1 MPRKKYG
8 NAKYFLTSRSAL
20 FWAGVAV
27 LGFSVSVLATST
39 YAWWKLADLLI
50 LDKIQV
56 GYNGSEM
63 FKIGMK
69 NSAGEIEYP
78 NYVDMSSDQT
88 IDNSVLSTYS
98 SFTGNEV
105 LRPVS
110 GMYESLWNN
119 ASADPATSYPQFR
132 TGFFGAE
139 DVRKAALAPS
149 SSYLQFEFFFV
160 CDRDVYVYLDGSTS
174 LVANHAANEKIAA
187 SLDGVTVDELDKVAQ
202 CARVSFYS
210 GLGYTIYEPNMLL
223 TSSGTVYAGRLN
235 LTNDDDY
242 YDVADGKEILYG
254 EYTADH
260 LVYDDAGRSTSM
272 SGSGSAFDALSD
284 PKAEAID
291 FAKSKSEGGLVMAQ
305 EKAYTLNQLSSY
317 DPLEHPLA
325 YCPMNVV
332 TRLVMSV
339 YLEGWDTDTIESIGY
354 AKFSL
359 HIGFSGLLKSQ
370 N

>member
-174 LVANHAANEKIAA
+174 LVANHGETTDSDVLLIHNVTTI
-187 SLDGVTVDELDKVAQ
+187 DGVTYECDNRIKVSKPSDDNGQREHNAELLAKILRLRDRA
-202 CARVSFYS
+202 AFYLHCPFMRKMVGAKPVHNPLS
-210 GLGYTIYEPNMLL
+210 MTNM
-223 TSSGTVYAGRLN
+223 
-235 LTNDDDY
+235 
-242 YDVADGKEILYG
+242 
-254 EYTADH
+254 
-260 LVYDDAGRSTSM
+260 
-272 SGSGSAFDALSD
+272 
-284 PKAEAID
+284 
-291 FAKSKSEGGLVMAQ
+291 
-305 EKAYTLNQLSSY
+305 
-317 DPLEHPLA
+317 
-325 YCPMNVV
+325 
-332 TRLVMSV
+332 
-339 YLEGWDTDTIESIGY
+339 
-354 AKFSL
+354 
-359 HIGFSGLLKSQ
+359 
-370 N
+370 